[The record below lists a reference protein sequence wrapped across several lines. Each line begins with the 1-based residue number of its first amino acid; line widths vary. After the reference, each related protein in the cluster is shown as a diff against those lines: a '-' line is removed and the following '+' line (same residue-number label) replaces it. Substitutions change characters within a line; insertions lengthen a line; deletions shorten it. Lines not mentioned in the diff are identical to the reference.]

1 LYTWGRCK
9 VSCEERISKNNISK
23 QLKRKNMERETL
35 FTASKWEILKVLEKG
50 EKSAKEIADD
60 CSISL
65 SNVSQQLRFL
75 ELGGLIET
83 RRLSNREEGLPRI
96 LYRLKDN
103 FSFIVNV
110 SEGFVEKGLFKIS
123 LRKKIIL
130 KAWFSLPENLHNF
143 FESSLLKIEPFFD
156 ILEGLFLDISS
167 GSLDYVMVVDKKDVS
182 GLKDKLN
189 DCSLEFSGVKK
200 KIKFSVIDREEFDKE
215 YSRKNK
221 LSQLYVLHES
231 IPLITG
237 RGGKKVEGGE
247 K

>member
-1 LYTWGRCK
+1 
-9 VSCEERISKNNISK
+9 
-23 QLKRKNMERETL
+23 MERETL

-50 EKSAKEIADD
+50 ERSSKEIAEE
-60 CSISL
+60 CNISL

-103 FSFIVNV
+103 FSFIVNI
-110 SEGFVEKGLFKIS
+110 SQGFVEKNLFKIS

-130 KAWFSLPENLHNF
+130 RAWFSLPENLHSF
-143 FESSLLKIEPFFD
+143 FEGSLFKIVPFLD

-167 GSLDYVMVVDKKDVS
+167 GSLNYIIVADKKDVS
-182 GLKDKLN
+182 RLKDKLN
-189 DCSLEFSGVKK
+189 DYSLEYSDIKK

-215 YSRKNK
+215 YSQKNK

-231 IPLITG
+231 IPLIMG
-237 RGGKKVEGGE
+237 RGGKTVEGGE